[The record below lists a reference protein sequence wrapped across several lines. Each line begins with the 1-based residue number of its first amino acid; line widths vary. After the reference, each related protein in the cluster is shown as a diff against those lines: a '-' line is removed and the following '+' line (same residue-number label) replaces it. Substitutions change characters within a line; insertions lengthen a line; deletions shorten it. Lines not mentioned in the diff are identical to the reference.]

1 MKSNLENWIK
11 EQQDVL
17 DELIATT
24 ATSYFNQNKEGSE
37 NFIFDAQEASEEL
50 YYLMKGKDLC
60 YDRPSIGF
68 VYSTW
73 YHAKRINT
81 FLKYFI
87 NILTAC
93 EDSHVEIFD
102 LGAGT
107 GAVQW
112 ALGIIYA
119 GMKNLG
125 MTIPKFK
132 IINIDT
138 SPFMLKYHSL
148 LWNDFL
154 EKYPKCSDISWE
166 YQINSWTSTDDSRF
180 TNPWIF
186 ASYLFDSNENR
197 DSISKDFSELIRRY
211 QPKVILLLT
220 SNQQIKREHLESV
233 SEEVKKQGY
242 KCEEVN
248 SSADIFEGDL
258 VEVSLFREEN
268 SHLISGFRGKSC
280 TWKDQSFIGKI
291 FKLAKSEQLSLSL
304 TPKLKIK
311 SIDLFKEPI
320 KIRRD
325 VKLNDVQLKA
335 AKHSNDPVIIT
346 GTAGSGKSI
355 VITERIK
362 NLVEQRN
369 YDPSLRILLT
379 TFNKELIFQL
389 GCWLEEILDPQK
401 SERVISTWQGEEESI
416 SHFYFTKLSERTPNI
431 TIMHFDVLPTRI
443 GNIRGSVN
451 PSKDWHN
458 QFLEQIIAEV
468 STQNTLKGNEFNDV
482 LNPEFLQ
489 EEFYRV
495 YYGLQYD
502 NEIRYLNGERTG
514 RGKSIRLLKNSERRK
529 LVWQCLVR
537 YHNHLIS
544 KNIHS
549 FTSKRIK
556 FLEIL
561 NRQNS
566 MEKFSHIFVDEFQ
579 DCTKADFEIFYKLLQ
594 NPNHLVI
601 AGDLAQSVRLG
612 RSYHIP
618 READMKRRRPSIVLD
633 GSYRLPY
640 RITECLKNLSQQIV
654 KKHNNNA
661 HELKAFKGSPAGAR
675 PIVVYAQKISDI
687 SQKIKDIFETYSS
700 SYNLHEITILETDN
714 ELCYSLRKIGVP
726 TTTDSVLR
734 IKGLE
739 KECVLWSV
747 RQNIEDDNEAAETVY
762 TILTRTSC
770 ILIIALSGS
779 ISDTYKEII
788 GTFDVE
794 RLLFWDQESK
804 NRYSEFC
811 KTPLPV
817 SDDVIDDD

>member
-1 MKSNLENWIK
+1 MMSELENWIK
-11 EQQDVL
+11 EQKDVL

-24 ATSYFNQNKEGSE
+24 AVNYFDQNIGNK

-50 YYLMKGKDLC
+50 YNLMKGKDLC

-87 NILTAC
+87 NILTTC

-125 MTIPKFK
+125 MTTPKFK
-132 IINIDT
+132 VINVDT
-138 SPFMLKYHSL
+138 SPFMLKNHSL

-154 EKYPKCSDISWE
+154 GKYPECSDILWE
-166 YQINSWTSTDDSRF
+166 YQVNSWTSTDDISY

-197 DSISKDFSELIRRY
+197 DSISKEFSELIRKY
-211 QPKVILLLT
+211 QPKVTLLLT
-220 SNQQIKREHLESV
+220 SNQPTKREHLEVV
-233 SEEVKKQGY
+233 SEEVQKQGY
-242 KCEEVN
+242 KVEDITSSNEIFTGNLKQVN
-248 SSADIFEGDL
+248 
-258 VEVSLFREEN
+258 LFRDKN

-280 TWKDQSFIGKI
+280 TWKDQSFIGKV
-291 FKLAKSEQLSLSL
+291 FKFAKSEQLSLSL
-304 TPKLKIK
+304 APKLKIR
-311 SIDLFKEPI
+311 SIDLFSEPI

-362 NLVEQRN
+362 NLVKQRN

-379 TFNKELIFQL
+379 TFNKELVFQL

-416 SHFYFTKLSERTPNI
+416 SYFYFTKLSERTPNI

-443 GNIRGSVN
+443 GNIKGGVN
-451 PSKDWHN
+451 PSEFWHN
-458 QFLEQIIAEV
+458 DFIEKIIAEV
-468 STQNTLKGNEFNDV
+468 SSQNTLKENEFSDV

-495 YYGLQYD
+495 YYGLQYN

-514 RGKSIRLLKNSERRK
+514 RGKSPKLGKDSKRRK
-529 LVWQCLVR
+529 LVWQCLAR
-537 YHNHLIS
+537 YYSHLTS
-544 KNIHS
+544 NDIHS

-566 MEKFSHIFVDEFQ
+566 IKKFSHIFVDEFQ

-618 READMKRRRPSIVLD
+618 KEQDMQRWKKFSLE

-640 RITECLKNLSQQIV
+640 RITECLKVLSQRIV

-661 HELKAFKGSPAGAR
+661 HELKAFKGSPAGSR

-687 SQKIKDIFETYSS
+687 SQKIKDIFEIYSS
-700 SYNLHEITILETDN
+700 SYNLHEITILETDK
-714 ELCYSLRKIGVP
+714 ELCHSLRKIGVR

-747 RQNIEDDNEAAETVY
+747 RQNVEDDNEAAETVY

-770 ILIIALSGS
+770 ILIIALSGI

-804 NRYSEFC
+804 DKYSQFW
-811 KTPLPV
+811 KTPSPV
-817 SDDVIDDD
+817 DEITDD

>member
-1 MKSNLENWIK
+1 MKLESWIK
-11 EQQDVL
+11 EQQDIL
-17 DELIATT
+17 DELIART
-24 ATSYFNQNKEGSE
+24 AINYFDQNIGNKNS
-37 NFIFDAQEASEEL
+37 IFDAQEASEEL
-50 YYLMKGKDLC
+50 YSLMKGKDLC
-60 YDRPSIGF
+60 YDRHSIGF

-87 NILTAC
+87 NILITC

-102 LGAGT
+102 LGSGT

-112 ALGIIYA
+112 ALGIVYA

-125 MTIPKFK
+125 MTTPKFK

-138 SPFMLKYHSL
+138 SPFMLEYHDL
-148 LWNDFL
+148 MWNDFL
-154 EKYPKCSDISWE
+154 EVYHDCSDISWE
-166 YQINSWTSTDDSRF
+166 YQINSWTSTDDSSF

-197 DSISKDFSELIRRY
+197 DSISKEFSELIKKY

-220 SNQQIKREHLESV
+220 SNQQTKREHLESV
-233 SEEVKKQGY
+233 SEEIKEQGY
-242 KCEEVN
+242 KCEDVI

-268 SHLISGFRGKSC
+268 SRLISGFRGKSC
-280 TWKDQSFIGKI
+280 TWKDQSFIGKV

-304 TPKLKIK
+304 APKLKIK
-311 SIDLFKEPI
+311 SIDLFREPI

-325 VKLNDVQLKA
+325 IRLNDVQVKA
-335 AKHSNDPVIIT
+335 AKHSNNPVIIT

-379 TFNKELIFQL
+379 TFNKELVFQL

-401 SERVISTWQGEEESI
+401 SERVISTRQGEEEPI
-416 SHFYFTKLSERTPNI
+416 SYFYFTKLSDRTPNI

-443 GNIRGSVN
+443 GGIKASEN
-451 PSKDWHN
+451 PSKEWHN
-458 QFLEQIIAEV
+458 QFIKQIIAEV
-468 STQNTLKGNEFNDV
+468 SSQKKLKENEFNDV
-482 LNPEFLQ
+482 LNAEFIQ

-514 RGKSIRLLKNSERRK
+514 RGKSLKLEKNGKRRK
-529 LVWQCLVR
+529 LVWQCLAR
-537 YHNHLIS
+537 YYNHLTS
-544 KNIHS
+544 NNIHS

-561 NRQNS
+561 NQQNGIK
-566 MEKFSHIFVDEFQ
+566 KFSNIFVDEFQ

-594 NPNHLVI
+594 NPNHLVV
-601 AGDLAQSVRLG
+601 AGDLTQSVRLG

-618 READMKRRRPSIVLD
+618 KEQDMQRWKKFSLE

-640 RITECLKNLSQQIV
+640 RITECLKNLSQQVV

-687 SQKIKDIFETYSS
+687 SQKIKDIFEIYSS
-700 SYNLHEITILETDN
+700 SYNLHEITILEIDN
-714 ELCYSLRKIGVP
+714 ELCRSLQKIGVP
-726 TTTDSVLR
+726 TSTDSVLR

-747 RQNIEDDNEAAETVY
+747 RQNIEDNNEAAETVY

-770 ILIIALSGS
+770 ILIIALSGN